1 MSTGI
6 EAIAAERK
14 RQIDAEGWTPEH
26 DDLHGSGEIAGA
38 AACYAMHDLD
48 IGANRLGSKVRLL
61 VRDLWPWDKSWWK
74 PKSRRENL
82 VRAGALIAAEIDRI
96 DRAASAPSVADGHAD
111 ERSAS
116 GRPRK
121 ERGTAQTARSEGLHG
136 PGCTRMTEA
145 SRDSQRAIEAAKLII
160 DGRDPIKDRAQV
172 LITLD
177 HTIALLVLVAME
189 NDPRKAVQMFNE
201 GTVPHVEERIMLFAS
216 KQS

>member
-1 MSTGI
+1 
-6 EAIAAERK
+6 
-14 RQIDAEGWTPEH
+14 
-26 DDLHGSGEIAGA
+26 
-38 AACYAMHDLD
+38 
-48 IGANRLGSKVRLL
+48 
-61 VRDLWPWDKSWWK
+61 
-74 PKSRRENL
+74 
-82 VRAGALIAAEIDRI
+82 
-96 DRAASAPSVADGHAD
+96 
-111 ERSAS
+111 
-116 GRPRK
+116 
-121 ERGTAQTARSEGLHG
+121 
-136 PGCTRMTEA
+136 MTEA